1 MKTIKDFMS
10 VVDLQTLVVSIL
22 AVGSTFA
29 CLHFGLLAEIPTGL
43 IGLAVVFP
51 IVFSINAAYKRREEV
66 LKYFG
71 ELKAHS
77 VALYF
82 AHRDWVPGEE
92 GAESEHAGRVRQLI
106 SDLLGSVGEDLRDKR
121 RTKKSMAEVF
131 SVFSRFSISN
141 ETLREAK
148 VPANE
153 ISRANQYV
161 SKMMT
166 DYERMRNIA
175 SYRTP
180 VSLRAYSRVFLNL
193 FPVAF
198 GPYFAMLCVKSE
210 SFPQVGYMVAVLYS
224 LVLVTLDN
232 LQEDLEDP
240 FDGIGTDDVKL
251 DVIAD
256 YQAVFAK
263 DAADL

>member
-1 MKTIKDFMS
+1 MKTIKDFIS
-10 VVDLQTLVVSIL
+10 VVDLQTLIVSIL

-51 IVFSINAAYKRREEV
+51 IVFSINAAYKRREEA

-71 ELKAHS
+71 GLKAHA
-77 VALYF
+77 VALYY
-82 AHRDWVPGEE
+82 AHRDWVPGDD
-92 GAESEHAGRVRQLI
+92 GRESEHCGRVRRMI
-106 SDLLGSVGEDLRDKR
+106 ADLLRAISEDLGEKG
-121 RTKKSMAEVF
+121 RTRKSLAAVF
-131 SVFSRFSISN
+131 AVFSRFSGSN
-141 ETLREAK
+141 EVLRKAK

-153 ISRANQYV
+153 ISRANQFV
-161 SKMMT
+161 SKMMI

-180 VSLRAYSRVFLNL
+180 VSLRAYSSVFLNL

-251 DVIAD
+251 DVIED
-256 YQAVFAK
+256 YQAVLAK
-263 DAADL
+263 GAADS